1 MTATPMLDVTEL
13 PVRGPD
19 DRRAYYALVGRLDA
33 ATSSQLERALNR
45 ALSATIV
52 LDMSR
57 LTYVSSSGLRV
68 LLTAR
73 RKARERNGDVVLCGL
88 TQNVRD
94 VFNMVGFSA
103 LFTIRD
109 SLDEAR

>member
-1 MTATPMLDVTEL
+1 MLDVQEL
-13 PVRGPD
+13 PPRGPD
-19 DRRAYYALVGRLDA
+19 DRRAFFALTGRLDA

-45 ALSATIV
+45 ASAATIV

-57 LTYVSSSGLRV
+57 LSYVSSSGLRV

-88 TQNVRD
+88 TQNVHD

-103 LFTIRD
+103 LFSIHD
-109 SLDEAR
+109 SVDDVRRNG